1 MTEPEHVDANALAGP
16 LSEILSV
23 DLTAA
28 ERRCSVCGACG
39 VFAEL
44 HVMVDGPGLV
54 ASCPVCRTLVLRLVR
69 TPDSV
74 WVDLGGT
81 GVVRVCLQT

>member
-44 HVMVDGPGLV
+44 HVTVDGPGLV

-81 GVVRVCLQT
+81 GVVRVRLET